1 MPNWIDTMTWYNWV
15 GMAAV
20 VATYCVC
27 AYRIG
32 RA

>member
-1 MPNWIDTMTWYNWV
+1 MPGILDAMTWYNWV

-27 AYRIG
+27 GWRLG
-32 RA
+32 RS